1 MRKVLQLALLL
12 LVSYAP
18 LHSQTQ
24 YLHCGQ
30 LLSMESDKVQSEV
43 TLIVEEGRILDIK
56 RGYAEVPDTATLVD
70 LSDKFVMPGW
80 MDMHVHIEHESSPTR
95 YLDRFRQNDSDVAL
109 GAVKYCTRTVNAGF
123 TTVRDLGGT
132 GVNVAL
138 KNAIKR
144 GEITGPRILT
154 AEKSLATTGGHA
166 DPSNGMKDELKGDPG
181 PKDGVIN
188 SVEEAKKA
196 VRQRY
201 KNGADCIKITATG
214 GVLSVAKDGSGP
226 QFTVEEVKAVVDAAA
241 DYGFVT
247 AAHAHGDEGIKRAV
261 LGGIH
266 SIEHGTLMTEETM
279 KLMKEKG
286 TYYVPTI
293 SAGKFV
299 AEKAAIPGYYPKII
313 VPKALTIGPKIQE
326 TFKNAFEYGV
336 KIAFGTDAGVSPHGD
351 NAKEFVFMTEVGM
364 SNYEALQTAT
374 VNAADLMNISEDFGT
389 LSKGKYADLIGL
401 DGNPLEDIE
410 TTLTVPFVM
419 QGGIIIKE

>member
-1 MRKVLQLALLL
+1 MMRIAISLFTTLLIL
-12 LVSYAP
+12 TATTAQV
-18 LHSQTQ
+18 T

-30 LLSMESDKVQSEV
+30 LLSMESDKVQSEM
-43 TLIVEEGRILDIK
+43 TIIIDGERISEIK
-56 RGYAEVPDTATLVD
+56 KGYVEVPDTATLVD
-70 LSDKFVMPGW
+70 LSGKFVMPGW
-80 MDMHVHIEHESSPTR
+80 MDMHIHIEHESSPTR

-109 GAVKYCTRTVNAGF
+109 GAVKYCNRTINAGF

-132 GVNVAL
+132 GVNVSL
-138 KNAIKR
+138 KNAINR
-144 GEITGPRILT
+144 GEIVGPRILT
-154 AEKSLATTGGHA
+154 AEKALATTGGHA

-181 PKDGVIN
+181 PKEGVIN

-241 DYGFVT
+241 DYGYVT
-247 AAHAHGDEGIKRAV
+247 AAHAHGDEGIRRAV
-261 LGGIH
+261 QGGIH
-266 SIEHGTLMTEETM
+266 SIEHGTLMSEATM

-313 VPKALTIGPKIQE
+313 VPKALTIGPKLQE
-326 TFKNAFEYGV
+326 TFENAYNYGV

-364 SNYEALQTAT
+364 PNFEALQTAT
-374 VNAADLMNISEDFGT
+374 VNAADLMNISDDFGT
-389 LSKGKYADLIGL
+389 LTVGKYADLIAL
-401 DGNPLEDIE
+401 DGNPLDDIE
-410 TTLTVPFVM
+410 VTLQVPFVM
-419 QGGIIIKE
+419 KGGVVVKQ